1 MIGTQSRFPGTR
13 RALALSGL
21 VFLVVVIAWTVW
33 HRGMS
38 QEAATAS
45 LVTASVDTAVTLG
58 LQGIASLPHPLGDM
72 APARVAMQVGG
83 RTFYVTDFNGPCGR
97 ELGTNVE
104 EKALLQLDQ
113 DSGPPM
119 HVTQFT
125 VQTMPDLRAMASV
138 TVAFPGFL
146 GRSRTLALAVSIP
159 LPHYKGP
166 LGPELAP

>member
-1 MIGTQSRFPGTR
+1 MIGTQSRITITR
-13 RALALSGL
+13 RALALGGL
-21 VFLVVVIAWTVW
+21 ALIVVISAWTVW

-45 LVTASVDTAVTLG
+45 LVATSVDTTVTSG
-58 LQGIASLPHPLGDM
+58 LQGIASLPHPLGDTVL
-72 APARVAMQVGG
+72 ARVAMRVGG
-83 RTFYVTDFNGPCGR
+83 QTFYVTDFNGTHGT
-97 ELGTNVE
+97 ELGTNAE
-104 EKALLQLDQ
+104 EKALLQLNQ

-125 VQTMPDLRAMASV
+125 VQTMPDLRAMAYV

-146 GRSRTLALAVSIP
+146 GQTRTLALAASIP
-159 LPHYKGP
+159 LPRYKGP